1 MGLVE
6 PALDLLVDSFLAR
19 LSEPL
24 TLRDLRRSLFSKLED
39 LLLLLKYQ
47 SNQFTIYTTLSF
59 LFTLSLQHYF

>member
-59 LFTLSLQHYF
+59 FNLTSDWIS